1 MTATLTAWLIL
12 VGLLGLSASL
22 AIWARGASRARGL
35 AVLAFVLATPVSGA
49 ALASALGW
57 AIPYWPGITV
67 PAGKHAIVGV
77 KMVEGEAIY
86 ILLDI
91 AGGEPRYY
99 RLPWSIETAQK
110 LQGAMEGA
118 GEDGE
123 VGVRTP
129 PFDPSLDELEP
140 LFYAHP
146 QPALPEKGMQEPAPH
161 FDGGA

>member
-1 MTATLTAWLIL
+1 MTATVTSWLIL
-12 VGLLGLSASL
+12 TGILGLSASL

-35 AVLAFVLATPVSGA
+35 AVLAFVLATPISGA
-49 ALASALGW
+49 ALATALGW

-67 PAGKHAIVGV
+67 PEGEHPLLGV

-91 AGGEPRYY
+91 GDGEPRYY

-110 LQGAMEGA
+110 LQSAQEGA

-123 VGVRTP
+123 VGLKVP
-129 PFDPSLDELEP
+129 PFDPSLDELGP
-140 LFYAHP
+140 MFYADP
-146 QPALPEKGMQEPAPH
+146 QEAMPPKPVQPEAPH
-161 FDGGA
+161 FEG